1 MAQKCENDL
10 KTYQNHIRITS
21 KPRQNRIKPYQN
33 HIKITEGS
41 LEVKLPTYG
50 HMEKQRREEAEK
62 SKEEERRSEKRRNQ
76 KKEDAGA
83 REGGKVAKH
92 YAFSDVL
99 RFRRVKS
106 RHAKAAGA
114 EPPRKMR
121 DEKLHAVVAQSTFR
135 SQNAKNTAGSG
146 HL

>member
-50 HMEKQRREEAEK
+50 QMEKQRREEAEK

-99 RFRRVKS
+99 RFRR
-106 RHAKAAGA
+106 KAAGA
-114 EPPRKMR
+114 EPAGQMR
-121 DEKLHAVVAQSTFR
+121 GEKLHAVVARSTFR
-135 SQNAKNTAGSG
+135 SQNAENTAGSG